1 MSLDVRIASPCSE
14 KWDSMTG
21 DERKRF
27 CAKCQLHVYQLKE
40 HTEDEVRALLGKAAG
55 ERLCGRV
62 YRRFDGTVL
71 FKDCPTGVARLR
83 KRLLLGLS
91 AAATL
96 VLAVLG
102 FGLVRVK
109 QCLVSPDDSWFDRT
123 VGARVIA
130 ARELLRETRTF
141 GPLIDEY
148 FPNERYFT
156 AGAMIAVPP
165 TTPAPPPSGAP

>member
-1 MSLDVRIASPCSE
+1 MNARLDIRVASPCSE
-14 KWDSMTG
+14 KWESMVG

-27 CAKCQLHVYQLKE
+27 CAKCQLHVHDLKAYS
-40 HTEDEVRALLGKAAG
+40 EDEVRALLDVKAG
-55 ERLCGRV
+55 ERVCGRV

-71 FKDCPTGVARLR
+71 LKDCPTGVARLR
-83 KRLLLGLS
+83 KRALLGLS
-91 AAATL
+91 LAATV

-102 FGLVRVK
+102 FGLIRVK

-123 VGARVIA
+123 IGARVVA

-148 FPNERYFT
+148 FPQPATFT
-156 AGAMIAVPP
+156 AGAIIAVPP
-165 TTPAPPPSGAP
+165 ASSGSP